1 MSQTQVNGDRAHA
14 LLSASA
20 SERWLNCTPS
30 ARLEDTLPEKT
41 SDYAEEGRLAHKIAE
56 LKLRKAFTEPMGPR
70 AFTNRLKK
78 FKEDPLYQEEMLKH
92 TDTYLDYVNSI
103 VHGFEALPYV
113 AIEKRLDYSTYAE
126 DGFGTGDCII
136 IGGSTLHV
144 IDFKYG
150 KGVPVSAYQNSQM
163 MLYALGAY
171 TEYSFLY
178 AIDTVKIAIVQPRL
192 DSISEY
198 EMQVNDLLAWGDA
211 IKVLAQKAFN
221 GEGEF
226 VPGEY
231 CRFCRA
237 KALCRARSEF
247 NTSLEEYHG
256 MKPPLITNEEVGQIL
271 QKAQDLAKWAKA
283 LEDYAL
289 AECLAGNQIPG
300 WKAVHGTSKRVFT
313 NIDEAF
319 KVLTANGI
327 EEAMLYTREPL
338 TITATENLLTKS
350 KLSKDLLAPYI
361 NKPTG
366 KPTLA
371 PISDKREAITRITA
385 EEAFGANATNENGG
399 MNNGQSTTN

>member
-1 MSQTQVNGDRAHA
+1 MSKVQVSGDRAHA

-20 SERWLNCTPS
+20 SERWLHCTPS

-41 SDYAEEGRLAHKIAE
+41 SDYAEEGRLAHKIGE

-92 TDTYLDYVNSI
+92 TDIYLDYVNSI

-113 AIEKRLDYSTYAE
+113 AVEKKLDYSTYAE

-150 KGVPVSAYQNSQM
+150 KGIPVSALDNSQM
-163 MLYALGAY
+163 KLYALGAY
-171 TEYSFLY
+171 IEYSFLY
-178 AIDTVKIAIVQPRL
+178 PIDTIKIAIVQPRL
-192 DSISEY
+192 DNISE
-198 EMQVNDLLAWGDA
+198 NKFSIDALLAWGEA
-211 IKVLAQKAFN
+211 IKVLAQKAFA

-231 CRFCRA
+231 CKFCRA
-237 KALCRARSEF
+237 KALCRVRSEF
-247 NTSLEEYHG
+247 NTSLEEYKF

-271 QKAQDLAKWAKA
+271 QKAQNLVAWANA
-283 LEDYAL
+283 LEEYAL
-289 AECLAGNQIPG
+289 AECLQGNEIPG
-300 WKAVHGTSKRVFT
+300 WKAVQGRSKRGFT
-313 NIDEAF
+313 DIDAAF
-319 KVLTANGI
+319 KVLTTNGI
-327 EEAMLYTREPL
+327 EEIMLYNKEPL
-338 TITATENLLTKS
+338 SLAKVEELLGKARF
-350 KLSKDLLAPYI
+350 KELLSQYVNSP
-361 NKPTG
+361 PG

-371 PISDKREAITRITA
+371 LISDKREAITRTSAA
-385 EEAFGANATNENGG
+385 EDFGGNVNE
-399 MNNGQSTTN
+399 

>member
-1 MSQTQVNGDRAHA
+1 MSKVQVSGDRAHA

-20 SERWLNCTPS
+20 SERWLHCTPS

-92 TDTYLDYVNSI
+92 TDIYLDYVNSI

-113 AIEKRLDYSTYAE
+113 AVEKKLDYSTYAE

-150 KGVPVSAYQNSQM
+150 KGIPVSALDNSQM
-163 MLYALGAY
+163 KLYALGAY
-171 TEYSFLY
+171 IEYSFLY
-178 AIDTVKIAIVQPRL
+178 PIDTIKIAIVQPRL
-192 DSISEY
+192 DNISE
-198 EMQVNDLLAWGDA
+198 NKFSIDALLAWGEA
-211 IKVLAQKAFN
+211 IKVLAQKAFA

-231 CRFCRA
+231 CKFCRA
-237 KALCRARSEF
+237 KALCRVRSEF
-247 NTSLEEYHG
+247 NTSLEEYKF

-271 QKAQDLAKWAKA
+271 QKAQNLVAWANA
-283 LEDYAL
+283 LEEYAL
-289 AECLAGNQIPG
+289 AECLQGNEIPG
-300 WKAVHGTSKRVFT
+300 WKAVQGRSKRGFT
-313 NIDEAF
+313 DIDAAF
-319 KVLTANGI
+319 KVLTTNGI
-327 EEAMLYTREPL
+327 EEIMLYNKEPL
-338 TITATENLLTKS
+338 SLAKVEELLGKARF
-350 KLSKDLLAPYI
+350 KELLSQYVNSP
-361 NKPTG
+361 PG

-371 PISDKREAITRITA
+371 LISDKREAITRTSAA
-385 EEAFGANATNENGG
+385 EDFGGNVNE
-399 MNNGQSTTN
+399 